1 MVKLALV
8 SENAR
13 DYGHELAKGVA
24 NFAQRRSD
32 WTLELFNPTDVV
44 SNRDVLH
51 GIDGLISHVNDERTC
66 RILRDLDIPIVNTF
80 AKSITATDVSVDCDH
95 AEIARIAAHHF
106 LKRRFQNF
114 AFCGFPGLPFS
125 DPREHAF
132 TDLVAA
138 NGHEPCVFRGKN
150 LTNWVKRLP
159 RKCAIF
165 CANDVRAYQVIQTAL
180 SLERPVPSDLAVLG
194 SDNDTI
200 ICAFSPV
207 PISSID
213 PNARGVGFAAARLL
227 DAALKDPL
235 AHKNRPVFFVK
246 PTGLIERASTSAYQ
260 IEPDWLG
267 RLLLFIDD
275 SLAENLSSADIVAKS
290 GYSYPVVEKTFRKNF
305 GETVADYLLRIRM
318 EKAEQ
323 LLSEGNLTSKEVA
336 VRLGFRTP
344 QHFCTVFRRHF
355 GHTPTEHGKS
365 LQD

>member
-95 AEIARIAAHHF
+95 AGIARIAAHHF

-165 CANDVRAYQVIQTAL
+165 
-180 SLERPVPSDLAVLG
+180 
-194 SDNDTI
+194 
-200 ICAFSPV
+200 
-207 PISSID
+207 
-213 PNARGVGFAAARLL
+213 
-227 DAALKDPL
+227 
-235 AHKNRPVFFVK
+235 
-246 PTGLIERASTSAYQ
+246 
-260 IEPDWLG
+260 
-267 RLLLFIDD
+267 
-275 SLAENLSSADIVAKS
+275 
-290 GYSYPVVEKTFRKNF
+290 
-305 GETVADYLLRIRM
+305 
-318 EKAEQ
+318 
-323 LLSEGNLTSKEVA
+323 
-336 VRLGFRTP
+336 
-344 QHFCTVFRRHF
+344 
-355 GHTPTEHGKS
+355 
-365 LQD
+365 

>member
-1 MVKLALV
+1 MNPLRK
-8 SENAR
+8 S
-13 DYGHELAKGVA
+13 
-24 NFAQRRSD
+24 SIS
-32 WTLELFNPTDVV
+32 FNPC
-44 SNRDVLH
+44 SFGQFICRA
-51 GIDGLISHVNDERTC
+51 IS
-66 RILRDLDIPIVNTF
+66 

-95 AEIARIAAHHF
+95 AGIARIAAHHF

-194 SDNDTI
+194 SDNDTV

-260 IEPDWLG
+260 IEPDWFG

-344 QHFCTVFRRHF
+344 QHFCTVSRRHF
-355 GHTPTEHGKS
+355 GHTPTKHGKS